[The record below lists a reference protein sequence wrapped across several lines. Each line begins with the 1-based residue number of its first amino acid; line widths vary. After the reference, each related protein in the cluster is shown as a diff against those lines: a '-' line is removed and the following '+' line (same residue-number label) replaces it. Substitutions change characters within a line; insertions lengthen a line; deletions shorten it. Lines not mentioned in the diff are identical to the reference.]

1 MRFFYYVDGSRKRVS
16 NAEYKRLKNIQAG
29 QIRRYGNK
37 VWTDRRGRQYSVT
50 PEEFKRR
57 TVKRETARRASR
69 IGWDAVREQRS
80 SAKTEPVRGRRVYP
94 GPSMDRVTTRAMWGK
109 FRAMLFDYALSAIA
123 LDGRDPLL
131 VEAVITSRIHTPEEE
146 GYAGIDGPVEVF
158 GGYEPPIR
166 TPVCIMDYRNGK
178 IRKGDEAELAILWSA
193 LSSGVEGLQ
202 IGSPKGNVRAK
213 EQQTIEA
220 NIQAI
225 EIVPEDGAVADPGY
239 WMDLTSEIHL
249 ISPSKGRS
257 SCE

>member
-1 MRFFYYVDGSRKRVS
+1 
-16 NAEYKRLKNIQAG
+16 
-29 QIRRYGNK
+29 
-37 VWTDRRGRQYSVT
+37 
-50 PEEFKRR
+50 
-57 TVKRETARRASR
+57 
-69 IGWDAVREQRS
+69 
-80 SAKTEPVRGRRVYP
+80 
-94 GPSMDRVTTRAMWGK
+94 MWGQ

-131 VEAVITSRIHTPEEE
+131 VEAVITSRIHTPEDET
-146 GYAGIDGPVEVF
+146 AAEVVGWDS

-220 NIQAI
+220 NIQGI
-225 EIVPEDGAVADPGY
+225 EIVPDDGAVAAPGY

-249 ISPSKGRS
+249 ISPTKGRS
-257 SCE
+257 SCK